1 MSDLLTTLEEM
12 LCESCAREMFSLEN
26 SHEGIVLKRRVGVDM
41 INYEKSATGFVD
53 SVSNELMSLGY
64 RKPSML
70 GKDRNCEQ
78 DFVLRFV
85 KV

>member
-12 LCESCAREMFSLEN
+12 LCESSAREMFSLEN
-26 SHEGIVLKRRVGVDM
+26 SREGIVLKRCVGVDM
-41 INYEKSATGFVD
+41 INYERSATGFMN

-70 GKDRNCEQ
+70 GKDRNGEQ